1 MQYVDKEEGSSC
13 ESGSVSSQ
21 KVQENANDSDTTED
35 DLLVEEEQE
44 VDYDVPV
51 CTKCGGDRLL
61 IKHKCKDC
69 GLIMYHADV
78 DDIEEKSV
86 YTSDDSNDVRSWVAV
101 DRRPK
106 VEAESEDYDGDDDTL
121 DEEIGRPPTPTGSV
135 KMCVIQPRTYTPIDV
150 AERLQKEE
158 EERQEEEQRAAL
170 RDHLAQLDDLGLTPV
185 QTAERMIAQR
195 MIAMGLLPDR
205 VSTVVEGGA
214 NSSADLAQRPLIR
227 ESDSDG
233 RKADSEKVTTND
245 EEVPMDSDEREQVEA
260 FQRAK
265 EELERKRKI
274 KKGLKAMRTM
284 QTKRTERPV
293 TQKEP
298 IDYKKVCV
306 SLQRPEVEL
315 EDDGE
320 GGKKLSKSDLQMA
333 DMFWIKTGLA

>member
-21 KVQENANDSDTTED
+21 KVEENVNDSDTTED
-35 DLLVEEEQE
+35 DLLVEEDDDEG
-44 VDYDVPV
+44 DNDVPV
-51 CTKCGGDRLL
+51 CIKCGGDRLL

-158 EERQEEEQRAAL
+158 EERQEEEQRAAV
-170 RDHLAQLDDLGLTPV
+170 RDHLAQLDDIGLTPV
-185 QTAERMIAQR
+185 QRADRRRGERLD
-195 MIAMGLLPDR
+195 AMRLLPD
-205 VSTVVEGGA
+205 TVATDVEGRA

-227 ESDSDG
+227 ASDSDG

-245 EEVPMDSDEREQVEA
+245 DEVPMDSDEREQVEA
-260 FQRAK
+260 YQRAK
-265 EELERKRKI
+265 EALEKKRKI
-274 KKGLKAMRTM
+274 KKGMKAMRTM

-298 IDYKKVCV
+298 IDYKKVCI

-315 EDDGE
+315 VDDDE
-320 GGKKLSKSDLQMA
+320 GGKKLSKSD
-333 DMFWIKTGLA
+333 